1 MTRQG
6 RFGALFAI
14 AAVAACATPA
24 SAPPVS
30 ASPEASVASA
40 GGEQTWQ
47 SAVVLA
53 PDRAAFAGAAGSRR
67 PHVGANTAWVE
78 DELGRWIPAEGVD
91 DANRLGIIEWHDR
104 LISWA
109 DGAVIQ
115 ISDDGQSWSDATTQ
129 PDEGNPSALVP
140 VGDQLVLLGAGTQRR
155 IGAWRSSN
163 ASIWTGIDGSPVG
176 MRAGAV
182 FPGHGVVA
190 VGQTG
195 PEAAAWI
202 TNDALTWTPLPLPRQ
217 AAAGTSD
224 LAGVAASETDVVAI
238 GDVDGVP
245 AVWSSEDLTAWTRS
259 SALLGGNDTVLASI
273 THRDGLFVIAGR
285 RDDRPALWASADG
298 RVWSLV
304 ALPVAAGV
312 TGDASDAT
320 IEDGRIVVL
329 GWTTEDAGNGGFSHT
344 GYLVWVLN
352 RSN

>member
-1 MTRQG
+1 M
-6 RFGALFAI
+6 ALLAI
-14 AAVAACATPA
+14 AFVAACATPP
-24 SAPPVS
+24 SSPPVS
-30 ASPEASVASA
+30 ASPEASVAPA
-40 GGEQTWQ
+40 GGEQAWQ

-53 PDRAAFAGAAGSRR
+53 PDRAAFARAAASGR
-67 PHVGANTAWVE
+67 PHVGAHTAWVE

-91 DANRLGIIEWHDR
+91 DANRLGIIEWHDH

-140 VGDQLVLLGAGTQRR
+140 VADQLVLLGAGTQRR
-155 IGAWRSSN
+155 IGAWRSSD
-163 ASIWTGIDGSPVG
+163 ASTWTGIDGSPLG
-176 MRAGAV
+176 MRAAAV
-182 FPGHGVVA
+182 IPGRGVVA

-202 TNDALTWTPLPLPRQ
+202 TSDTLTWTPLPFPRQ
-217 AAAGTSD
+217 ADAGTSA
-224 LAGVAASETDVVAI
+224 LSGVAASETGVVAI

-259 SALLGGNDTVLASI
+259 AAFAGNDTFLASV

-285 RDDRPALWASADG
+285 RDNRPALWASADG
-298 RVWSLV
+298 RVWSPV

-312 TGDASDAT
+312 TGDASDAM
-320 IEDGRIVVL
+320 IEDGRVVVF
-329 GWTTEDAGNGGFSHT
+329 GWTTQDAGNGGSFRT
-344 GYLVWVLN
+344 GYLVWVLP
-352 RSN
+352 RSS